1 MIDFI
6 NQVKS
11 GDWVG
16 KSGCVEFGGDEAV
29 SCACVGSFMAE
40 RKKVLVLVMLLS

>member
-1 MIDFI
+1 MVKSLGGGLIDFI

-16 KSGCVEFGGDEAV
+16 KSGWGRVWRG
-29 SCACVGSFMAE
+29 
-40 RKKVLVLVMLLS
+40 